1 MWMVI
6 SVLISPL
13 LAYIILAVSESD
25 DVRTCPFCAEKI
37 KAQARVCRHC
47 HHDSPRLGE
56 GLMPATFKEV
66 FSMTWKIVVSLIIV
80 CYRLVGLRRANRSQS
95 ADNKTT
101 NVSSVGRL
109 SDKLLLAFEYDCPG
123 NTSCVSDYVI
133 GVFFTGSPSAYA
145 DSHEIVFL
153 ADGDRLQATRSSGTR
168 LARMKKSYSV
178 SQRLAFRG

>member
-80 CYRLVGLRRANRSQS
+80 C
-95 ADNKTT
+95 
-101 NVSSVGRL
+101 
-109 SDKLLLAFEYDCPG
+109 
-123 NTSCVSDYVI
+123 VI
-133 GVFFTGSPSAYA
+133 GWLVYGVLIAPKVPTTRQLTSQMLEGSATNCFWHLSTIAQGTLHVSVTMLLGFFHRFS
-145 DSHEIVFL
+145 
-153 ADGDRLQATRSSGTR
+153 
-168 LARMKKSYSV
+168 
-178 SQRLAFRG
+178 